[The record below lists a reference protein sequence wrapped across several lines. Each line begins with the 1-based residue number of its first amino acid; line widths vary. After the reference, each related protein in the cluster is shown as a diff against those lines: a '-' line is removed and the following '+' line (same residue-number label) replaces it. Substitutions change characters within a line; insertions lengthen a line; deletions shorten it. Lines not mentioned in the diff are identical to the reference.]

1 MTAAPSKC
9 AGAPQASPICDDDAV
24 RLLRRMVDTSS
35 VSGDEHALATLLASE
50 MSRCGFSAEIDQ
62 AGNAIGWIG
71 PRHPDRLIALLGHM
85 DTVPGIFPVRIEGD
99 LLYGRGAVDAKGPLA
114 TFIVAASR
122 ASLPP
127 GVAIAVIGA
136 VEEETP
142 TSRGARAII
151 HRFRPSACVIG
162 EPSGWSGVTI
172 GYKGRLV
179 CELTIQRD
187 LSHTAG
193 PSGSAAD
200 EVFSFWNRVRA
211 LVDHL
216 NHARSGAFETI
227 QASLRELRTSS
238 DGLQEH
244 ASLVAGFRLPP
255 QMSPQSL
262 ERQIRPLATLGQLA
276 LFGHESAHVSPRDNA
291 VARHLAM
298 SVRREGARPSVR
310 VKTGTSDMNVVAP
323 HWKCPIAAFG
333 PGDSALDHT
342 PNEHI
347 SLGEFLRATRVLT
360 NAIES
365 LSCELAAG
373 PVATPNPPIIPE
385 PFKES

>member
-1 MTAAPSKC
+1 MTAAHSKC
-9 AGAPQASPICDDDAV
+9 AGAPQASPISDDDAV
-24 RLLRRMVDTSS
+24 GLLHRMVETTS
-35 VSGDEHALATLLASE
+35 VSGDERALAALLASE
-50 MSRCGFSAEIDQ
+50 MSRCGFSAEIDP

-71 PRHPDRLIALLGHM
+71 PREPDHLIALLGHM
-85 DTVPGIFPVRIEGD
+85 DTVPGIIPVRVEGG

-114 TFIVAASR
+114 TFVVAASR

-179 CELTIQRD
+179 CELTIRRD

-211 LVDHL
+211 LVDQL
-216 NHARSGAFETI
+216 NDARSGAFETI

-238 DGLQEH
+238 DGLEEH

-255 QMSPQSL
+255 HTSPHIL
-262 ERQIRPLATLGQLA
+262 EQQIRPLATAGQLT
-276 LFGHESAHVSPRDNA
+276 LVGHESAYVSPRDNA
-291 VARHLAM
+291 VARHLTM
-298 SVRREGARPSVR
+298 SVRREGARPSLR

-323 HWKCPIAAFG
+323 HWKCPIAAYG

-347 SLGEFLRATRVLT
+347 SLGEFLRAARVLT
-360 NAIES
+360 SAIES
-365 LSCELAAG
+365 LSRELAAG
-373 PVATPNPPIIPE
+373 HVAPPNPPITSE
-385 PFKES
+385 PSKES